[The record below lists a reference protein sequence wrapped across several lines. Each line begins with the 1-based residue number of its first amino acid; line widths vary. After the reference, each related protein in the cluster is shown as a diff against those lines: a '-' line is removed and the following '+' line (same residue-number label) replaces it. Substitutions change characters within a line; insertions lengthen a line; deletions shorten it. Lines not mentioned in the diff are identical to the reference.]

1 MKQDYLDH
9 LIKEYNKA
17 VDDFEKA
24 KKEAADEIMRM
35 TSIAA
40 NEMGAAYAS
49 RIERITNAAARIE
62 ALRDTIGTYAHF
74 NRSVTFIF
82 ENDRITE
89 VC

>member
-1 MKQDYLDH
+1 MKRGYLDH
-9 LIKEYNKA
+9 LVEEYNKA

-35 TSIAA
+35 TSLTA

-62 ALRDTIGTYAHF
+62 VLRNTIGTYAYF
-74 NRSVTFIF
+74 DKSVTFIF